1 MEATR
6 DNQSRYGVPV
16 LRERK
21 GHENVEELFFS
32 RRERQF
38 MGGLLSKTG
47 YNGRYVLFRPSR
59 SFVRVLGDAVL
70 RLNDALYNFRSQAA
84 DHLLLFEGD
93 GLQAH
98 YGELD
103 RRVEAVRDR
112 LVVLTTYCN
121 RGFDGRLEEALQ
133 GLGYS
138 EGEEQEGATPFEPL
152 EEPREA
158 QGPSVVGLEDGDAFE
173 GVRQQY
179 LDAGVLT
186 ESGCKE
192 GWVALRPCPFYG
204 RLMGEILCTLND
216 ALMRVEGRMASDI
229 MKGKE
234 EVLRQ
239 YYRGLTKDLT
249 ALREDVEEI
258 INFCGRKIL

>member
-1 MEATR
+1 MEAPR
-6 DNQSRYGVPV
+6 DSQSRYGVPV

-38 MGGLLSKTG
+38 MGGLLSETG

-70 RLNDALYNFRSQAA
+70 RLNDALYKFRSQAA

-112 LVVLTTYCN
+112 LVALTTYCN
-121 RGFDGRLEEALQ
+121 RGFDGRLDEALQ
-133 GLGYS
+133 GI
-138 EGEEQEGATPFEPL
+138 EEPTAEGAEGDVQSGTS
-152 EEPREA
+152 EEP
-158 QGPSVVGLEDGDAFE
+158 GDAPDTSAAGPEADDVFE
-173 GVRQQY
+173 LVRQRH

-192 GWVALRPCPFYG
+192 GWVAIRPCPFYG

-229 MKGKE
+229 MRGKE
-234 EVLRQ
+234 ESLRQ
-239 YYRGLTKDLT
+239 YYRGLMRDLT
-249 ALREDVEEI
+249 ALRGDVEQI
-258 INFCGRKIL
+258 VAFCERRVT

>member
-38 MGGLLSKTG
+38 MGGLLSETG

-70 RLNDALYNFRSQAA
+70 RLNDALYGFRSQAA

-93 GLQAH
+93 KLQAH

-103 RRVEAVRDR
+103 QRVEAVRDR
-112 LVVLTTYCN
+112 LVDLTTYCN
-121 RGFDGRLEEALQ
+121 KGFDGRLEEAL
-133 GLGYS
+133 
-138 EGEEQEGATPFEPL
+138 EGVEPTAEEGP
-152 EEPREA
+152 EA
-158 QGPSVVGLEDGDAFE
+158 VAPPETAEGPSEVPGTTAAAPENVDVFE
-173 GVRQQY
+173 VLRQRHVEG
-179 LDAGVLT
+179 GVLT
-186 ESGCKE
+186 DSGCKD

-204 RLMGEILCTLND
+204 RLMGELVFTLND
-216 ALMRVEGRMASDI
+216 ALTRVEGRMASDI
-229 MKGKE
+229 MRGKE
-234 EVLRQ
+234 ETLRQ
-239 YYRGLTKDLT
+239 YYRGLMRDLA
-249 ALREDVEEI
+249 ALRGDVEEI
-258 INFCGRKIL
+258 IAFCGRKMP

>member
-38 MGGLLSKTG
+38 MGGLLSEAG
-47 YNGRYVLFRPSR
+47 HSGRYVLFRPAR
-59 SFVRVLGDAVL
+59 SLVRLLGDAVL
-70 RLNDALYNFRSQAA
+70 RLNDALYGFRSRAA
-84 DHLLLFEGD
+84 DHLLLFDGD
-93 GLQAH
+93 RLQAH

-112 LVVLTTYCN
+112 LVMLTAFCN
-121 RGFDGRLEEALQ
+121 TGFDGRLEEAL
-133 GLGYS
+133 
-138 EGEEQEGATPFEPL
+138 EGIGTGAEEGRAEAAAADTREGAAESPGASSAEP
-152 EEPREA
+152 A
-158 QGPSVVGLEDGDAFE
+158 DGDVFE
-173 GVRQQY
+173 DVRQRHVE
-179 LDAGVLT
+179 GGILT
-186 ESGCKE
+186 ASGSRE

-204 RLMGEILCTLND
+204 RLMGEIICTLND

-229 MKGKE
+229 MRGRE
-234 EVLRQ
+234 EALRR
-239 YYRGLTKDLT
+239 YCEELRRGMT
-249 ALREDVEEI
+249 ALRGEVEAVI
-258 INFCGRKIL
+258 AFCGREVG